1 MAGEY
6 GLESRRK
13 LSASEITQ
21 IEPDVRFAFIL
32 SPEFTLLPFAGFI
45 DSVRHCADERDLSR
59 QVYCH
64 WTCVGPTL
72 DPVKSSCGIEVAPWK
87 TYDDPRNYDYVI
99 VIGGRLA
106 VFDQHHPKTI
116 DFLRETYESGV
127 SLVGLCTG
135 SFALAEARLMDGIR
149 CAVHAVHK
157 DELLQRYPRV
167 IPIVNE
173 MYVSEHNLITCP
185 GGTAAIDLA
194 IDILTQHCGI
204 SRGSKALFELVI
216 DKHRNAR
223 HIGRLPFE
231 ELQTCGDWRVE
242 QAIGMMKQSMSEP
255 ISSEKLAK
263 SLSISR
269 RQLDRAFQTYVGKTA
284 QELYRDL
291 RLEHARWRLLNSS
304 RTITE
309 IAYECG
315 FSDCAHF
322 VRWFKRKNGLS
333 PKRYRDSRRRDFW
346 SSPAG
351 VRNAIVISKRIVN
364 YDSV

>member
-1 MAGEY
+1 MPDAG
-6 GLESRRK
+6 GLESVRNF
-13 LSASEITQ
+13 SACEFTEIK
-21 IEPDVRFAFIL
+21 PDVRFAFIL

-64 WTCVGPTL
+64 WTCIGPTL
-72 DPVKSSCGIEVAPWK
+72 EPVKSSCGIEIAPWK
-87 TYDDPRNYDYVI
+87 TFDDPQNYDYVI
-99 VIGGRLA
+99 VVGGRLA
-106 VFDQHHPKTI
+106 AFDQHRPETFE
-116 DFLRETYESGV
+116 FLREASEVGIP
-127 SLVGLCTG
+127 LVGLCTG
-135 SFALAEARLMDGIR
+135 SFALAEAGLMDEIR

-157 DELLQRYPRV
+157 DELLERYPLV
-167 IPIVNE
+167 IPIINE
-173 MYVSEHNLITCP
+173 MYVSENNRITCP

-204 SRGSKALFELVI
+204 NRGNKALFELVI
-216 DKHRNAR
+216 DKHRDAR
-223 HIGRLPFE
+223 HIGKLPFR

-242 QAIGMMKQSMSEP
+242 EAIGLMNQSMSEP

-263 SLSISR
+263 CLSISR
-269 RQLDRAFQTYVGKTA
+269 RQLDRVFQTHVGKTP
-284 QELYRDL
+284 QELYRDM

-304 RTITE
+304 RTITQ

-333 PKRYRDSRRRDFW
+333 PKHYRGSRRRDFW
-346 SSPAG
+346 SSPHESETPSAH
-351 VRNAIVISKRIVN
+351 
-364 YDSV
+364 